1 MKTACPSSPRGAR
14 WARVATATLAT
25 ALVMA
30 APPLARAQELTAS
43 AVVPR
48 PAPLPALL
56 TLDESLDILRTRG
69 LDLLIASAQITSAE
83 GDVLVAN
90 AVANPNV
97 SAAAGPAFNY
107 NARAPGCSGCQPYAV
122 QWGISDNGALVDF
135 LAGKR
140 GLRAEAARAALG
152 SARLG
157 RADALRNL
165 EAQVKQQ
172 YVQVVLAKRALAFAT
187 EVNGTLGLLVD
198 LNKKRYPGVIDE
210 GALAR
215 VEVQKLE
222 ADQALDS
229 AKLALRQARIGLAF
243 LLGVRGGVPDFDVEP
258 DVLKFRVPAA
268 LAATTEEA
276 LIEKSMLLRPDL
288 QQVAYERK
296 RANASLRLAER
307 LRFPDVALQAQYS
320 QLGQGQNVG
329 QPMNAVVGLSVTL
342 PVFYQQQGEIR
353 RARADADTQALTQAK
368 TQAQVVFDV
377 GTAYAAFMASKAL
390 VERMEGSLLARAKT
404 ARDIVELQHRAGTV
418 PLMDFLDAER
428 TYIAT
433 NVEYFQDLAAYWMA
447 IYQLE
452 QATGTELR

>member
-1 MKTACPSSPRGAR
+1 MTARSIATMAVALWLGLGA
-14 WARVATATLAT
+14 VLPTI
-25 ALVMA
+25 
-30 APPLARAQELTAS
+30 ARAQSLPPDGA
-43 AVVPR
+43 VPR
-48 PAPLPALL
+48 AVDLPSVL
-56 TLDESLDILRTRG
+56 TLDESVQILRARG
-69 LDLLIASAQITSAE
+69 LDLLIANAQIVSAE
-83 GDVLVAN
+83 GDALVAG

-107 NARAPGCSGCQPYAV
+107 NAHAPGCSGCQQYAV

-140 GLRAEAARAALG
+140 GLRVDAARAAVV
-152 SARLG
+152 SAKLG

-172 YVQVVLAKRALAFAT
+172 YVQVVLAKRSVDFAT
-187 EVNGTLGLLVD
+187 EVTGTLGLLVE
-198 LNKKRYPGVIDE
+198 LNKRRYPGVIDE

-243 LLGVRGGVPDFDVEP
+243 LLGVRGSVPDFDVEA
-258 DVLKFRVPAA
+258 DSLKFRVPAA
-268 LAATTEEA
+268 LDGATEQS
-276 LIEKSMLLRPDL
+276 LIERSLALRPDL
-288 QQVAYERK
+288 QQLAYERK
-296 RANASLRLAER
+296 RATASLRLAER
-307 LRFPDVALQAQYS
+307 QRFPDVAVQMQYS

-329 QPMNAVVGLSVTL
+329 QPMNLVVGLSVTL

-353 RARADADTQALTQAK
+353 KAHADVDTQALTQAK
-368 TQAQVVFDV
+368 TQAQVVADV
-377 GTAYAAFMASKAL
+377 GTAYATFVASKAL

-404 ARDIVELQHRAGTV
+404 ARDIVEIQHRAGTV

-433 NVEYFQDLAAYWMA
+433 NLEYFQDLAAYWTA

-452 QATGTELR
+452 QATATELR

>member
-1 MKTACPSSPRGAR
+1 LRRHALPLLALLVLVLAPPRAAR
-14 WARVATATLAT
+14 AQ
-25 ALVMA
+25 A
-30 APPLARAQELTAS
+30 APPS

-48 PAPLPALL
+48 PFELPEVV
-56 TLDESLDILRTRG
+56 TLDEALRLLRTKG
-69 LDLLIASAQITSAE
+69 LDLLIANAQIVSAE
-83 GDVLVAN
+83 GDILVAG
-90 AVANPNV
+90 AIANPNV

-107 NARAPGCSGCQPYAV
+107 STKAPCSGCQAYAV
-122 QWGISDNGALVDF
+122 QWGLSDNGALVDF

-140 GLRAEAARAALG
+140 GLRVEAARAALA
-152 SARLG
+152 SAKLG

-172 YVQVVLAKRALAFAT
+172 YIQVALARRALDFAT
-187 EVNGTLGLLVD
+187 EVTATLVQLVN
-198 LNKKRYPGVIDE
+198 LNRQRYPGVIDE

-229 AKLALRQARIGLAF
+229 AKLALRQARVGLAF
-243 LLGVRGGVPDFDVEP
+243 LLGVRGGVPDFEVDA
-258 DVLKFRVPAA
+258 DVLKFRVPPA
-268 LAATTEEA
+268 LAATTEQA
-276 LIEKSMLLRPDL
+276 LIDRSLALRPDL
-288 QQVAYERK
+288 QQIAFERK
-296 RANASLRLAER
+296 RAEAGLRLAQR
-307 LRFPDVALQAQYS
+307 QRVPDVAVQAQYS

-329 QPMNAVVGLSVTL
+329 QPMNLVVGLSVTL

-353 RARADADTQALTQAK
+353 RAHADADTQALMQAK
-368 TQAQVVFDV
+368 THAQIVADV
-377 GTAYAAFMASKAL
+377 GTAYAAFVASKQL

-404 ARDIVELQHRAGTV
+404 ARDIVEIQHRAGTV

-433 NVEYFQDLAAYWMA
+433 NVEYFQDLAAYWAA

-452 QATGTELR
+452 QAMGAELR